1 MGPGPQFTLLM
12 FSIKTIIESEKD
24 GSYDFFVESVDKEN
38 LFKYQSPICG
48 IVILIR
54 PMEI

>member
-1 MGPGPQFTLLM
+1 MGPGPQITLLM
-12 FSIKTIIESEKD
+12 FFIKTIIESEKD
-24 GSYDFFVESVDKEN
+24 GLYDIFVESVDKEN

-54 PMEI
+54 PRE